1 MAEAPPEYTLLTR
14 SPYQSPALSEE
25 NSLITKLLNA
35 KDETGDRKVKKQSK
49 LSKYYENKQ
58 S

>member
-1 MAEAPPEYTLLTR
+1 MTEHPPKYIPTR
-14 SPYQSPALSEE
+14 SLYQYSVLSEE

-35 KDETGDRKVKKQSK
+35 KDETGDRKTKKQSK
-49 LSKYYENKQ
+49 LSKYYDDKQ

>member
-1 MAEAPPEYTLLTR
+1 MSSNVYTDTPTR

-25 NSLITKLLNA
+25 NGLITKLLNA
-35 KDETGDRKVKKQSK
+35 KNETGGRKAQKQSK
-49 LSKYYENKQ
+49 LSKYYESKQ